1 MPDSRPDAAALA
13 EMVRDWLAAEVLP
26 AQQGEAR
33 FQCRIAISLLATI
46 AREIR
51 LKPAADAAEA
61 ERLAALTGAPLT
73 GAPLTGGLGLVD
85 LNRRLCERIDGG
97 EIAVDDPALL
107 RHLAAAMGDAL
118 AINNPRWLETDRPH
132 PPATDSSPS

>member
-33 FQCRIAISLLATI
+33 FQCRIAMSLLATI

-51 LKPAADAAEA
+51 LKPVADAAEV
-61 ERLAALTGAPLT
+61 ERLAALTGSPQTAAT
-73 GAPLTGGLGLVD
+73 AGLGLVD
-85 LNRRLCERIDGG
+85 LNRRLCERIDAG
-97 EIAVDDPALL
+97 EIAVDDPTLL

-118 AINNPRWLETDRPH
+118 AINNPRWLETE
-132 PPATDSSPS
+132 PPQPPTTDSSPL